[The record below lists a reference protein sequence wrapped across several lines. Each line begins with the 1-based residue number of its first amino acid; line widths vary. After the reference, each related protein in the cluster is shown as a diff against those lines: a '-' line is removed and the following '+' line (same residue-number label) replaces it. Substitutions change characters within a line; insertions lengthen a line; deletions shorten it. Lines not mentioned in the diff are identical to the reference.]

1 MMISSG
7 NIFDKL
13 ETLVMEKIWLD
24 EKIAILDEKI
34 VSARINKKDIEKLA
48 KRKKRLIYRRNN
60 INLKLAKLEKY
71 L

>member
-13 ETLVMEKIWLD
+13 EYLCLEKIWIDEKISELD
-24 EKIAILDEKI
+24 EKILT
-34 VSARINKKDIEKLA
+34 ARINKKDTRNLVS
-48 KRKKRLIYRRNN
+48 RKKRLIHRRNN